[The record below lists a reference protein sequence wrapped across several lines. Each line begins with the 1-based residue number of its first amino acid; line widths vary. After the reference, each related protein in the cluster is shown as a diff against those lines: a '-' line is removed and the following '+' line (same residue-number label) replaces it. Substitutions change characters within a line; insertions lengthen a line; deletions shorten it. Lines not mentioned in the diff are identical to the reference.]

1 MPKLPNILLTG
12 TPGTGKSTLA
22 AALAAAAPG
31 MHHVNV
37 GELVRDKGLHEGWD
51 EEYESYILDEDRICD
66 ELEDPM
72 EEGGVIL
79 EFHGADLFPERWF
92 DLVLVLRTD
101 NSVLYD
107 RLERRGYSQ
116 KKLSEN
122 MEAEIMQVILE
133 EARESYSQEI
143 VIELPSNSTE
153 DVEANT
159 TRCLEWMRAQ
169 QQRAAAAE
177 AS

>member
-79 EFHGADLFPERWF
+79 ELADEGGVWEE
-92 DLVLVLRTD
+92 
-101 NSVLYD
+101 
-107 RLERRGYSQ
+107 LERGAKPLDS
-116 KKLSEN
+116 L
-122 MEAEIMQVILE
+122 
-133 EARESYSQEI
+133 ARACGRHSGLHAIRTQAHKRSVAAAHHCESRVGGAGAI
-143 VIELPSNSTE
+143 GGDILPSHGTGE
-153 DVEANT
+153 G
-159 TRCLEWMRAQ
+159 
-169 QQRAAAAE
+169 
-177 AS
+177 